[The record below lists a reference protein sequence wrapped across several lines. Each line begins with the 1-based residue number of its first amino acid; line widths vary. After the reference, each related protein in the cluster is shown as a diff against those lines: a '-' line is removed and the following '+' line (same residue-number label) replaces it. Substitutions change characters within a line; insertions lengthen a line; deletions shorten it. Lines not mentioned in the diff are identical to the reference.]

1 MKQILYFVVVIVIT
15 FSGCRSGDKEGNKEH
30 EGTRI
35 PTQKEASTQIKC
47 DSIYSKEYMVL
58 GTLYQQQAAECR
70 ALCYQAYNI
79 GKILID
85 ADLKDKSV
93 DKHRIVVLDIDETV
107 LDNSPYEAECII
119 KNFIYPEHWDEWC
132 LKASAKAIP
141 GSLSFLNYARDCGI
155 SIYYITNRKEH
166 LKDATIE
173 NLKKLGFPQADEDH
187 VIMRTAEN
195 SKETRRISL
204 SDKYHIS
211 LLFGDNLNDFSDVFE
226 VTSNSD
232 RKAATDNLQ
241 KEFGKRFIVLP
252 NSMYGEWET
261 AIYQS
266 DKKIPDSLK
275 FINRRK
281 ALQGF

>member
-1 MKQILYFVVVIVIT
+1 MKQILYFAVIIVIT
-15 FSGCRSGDKEGNKEH
+15 LGGCRRSDKGEDKGH
-30 EGTRI
+30 AGTAK
-35 PTQKEASTQIKC
+35 PAQEEVLAQKNC

-70 ALCYQAYNI
+70 ALCYQAYNM

-119 KNFIYPEHWDEWC
+119 ENFNYPDHWDEWC

-141 GSLSFLNYARDCGI
+141 GSLNFLSYARDCGI
-155 SIYYITNRKEH
+155 SVFYITNRKEH

-173 NLKKLGFPQADEDH
+173 NLKNLGFPQADADH
-187 VIMRTAEN
+187 VIMRTTEN
-195 SKETRRISL
+195 SKEARRVSL

-211 LLFGDNLNDFSDVFE
+211 LLFGDNLEDFSDVFE
-226 VTSNSD
+226 AKSNSG
-232 RKAATDNLQ
+232 RATATDNLQ

-266 DKKIPDSLK
+266 DKKMPDSLK
-275 FINRRK
+275 FMNRRK

>member
-1 MKQILYFVVVIVIT
+1 MKQVLYFAVIIIVT
-15 FSGCRSGDKEGNKEH
+15 LSGCRRGDKGEDKEH
-30 EGTRI
+30 TGTTI
-35 PTQKEASTQIKC
+35 PAQKEVQAQTKC

-85 ADLKDKSV
+85 VDLKDKSV

-119 KNFIYPEHWDEWC
+119 GNFNYPDRWDEWC

-141 GSLSFLNYARDCGI
+141 GSLNFLNYARDCGI
-155 SIYYITNRKEH
+155 SVFYITNRKEH
-166 LKDATIE
+166 LKDATIA
-173 NLKKLGFPQADEDH
+173 NLKNLGFPQADEDH
-187 VIMRTAEN
+187 VIMRTSEN
-195 SKETRRISL
+195 SKEARRVFL

-211 LLFGDNLNDFSDVFE
+211 LLFGDNLEDFSDVFE
-226 VTSNSD
+226 AKSNSG
-232 RKAATDNLQ
+232 RATATDNLQ

-261 AIYQS
+261 TIYKS
-266 DKKIPDSLK
+266 DKKMPDSLK
-275 FINRRK
+275 FMNRRK